1 MSFQKHLLE
10 ALGPRRIIAVLG
22 GLYVVLAVGRGFVRF
37 TRDVPPGNILVVTL
51 LIAFPG
57 FGLIYGSYWL
67 SHTDIGSKFYSD
79 IARWCLIGFGA
90 MAIILLLYHLQPEGG
105 ISTPATSPPILT
117 ALSTVAGFGVGIHDA
132 QAKTRTDQ
140 LEQRNRE
147 LEETQV
153 ELEET
158 VDELEDANE
167 RLERYREY
175 TDHVLDAIDDI
186 FYVLDD
192 AGSLRRWNESL
203 CEVTG
208 YSEAEI
214 SSMTAVDFFDD
225 DEHPLIAET
234 IADGFET
241 GSIQLEAE
249 LLTKEGEPIPYE
261 FVASTV
267 ENPDNE
273 SVLAGIGRDIT
284 ERKEWEREL
293 ENRVKQQEVVA
304 EIGQL
309 ALERDDLDEVMAEAA
324 QQVAAALHNE
334 YCMVLDF
341 DSSREELQLRQ
352 GVGWDDEGTV
362 DVSISTDE
370 TDSQA
375 AYTLANDHP
384 VVVENF
390 ETETRFSGSEL
401 LTSHDIRSGISTLI
415 GTTDDP
421 WGLIAAYDTNPQT
434 FTEEDVT
441 FVQSVATILADAIER
456 NQYQNDLEQLVA
468 DLEESNERLE
478 QFAYAASHDL
488 QEPLRMVSSY
498 LQLIERRYGD
508 ELDEDGEEFLEFAV
522 DGADRMRSMID
533 GLLQYSRV
541 ETQGSEFEPVDLEN
555 VLDDVRED
563 LRMKIEESDAKI
575 TAESLPRVTGDEEQ
589 LRQVFQNLL
598 SNAIKYSGEG
608 PPKVHISAGR
618 NGTDWTVSVSD
629 NGIGIDPK
637 DQDRIFEVFEGL
649 HAADDYT
656 GTGIGLAVCER
667 IIERH
672 GGEIWV
678 ESEPGE
684 GSTFSVTL
692 PAVTDRFE
700 EYAVE

>member
-1 MSFQKHLLE
+1 M
-10 ALGPRRIIAVLG
+10 
-22 GLYVVLAVGRGFVRF
+22 
-37 TRDVPPGNILVVTL
+37 
-51 LIAFPG
+51 
-57 FGLIYGSYWL
+57 
-67 SHTDIGSKFYSD
+67 
-79 IARWCLIGFGA
+79 
-90 MAIILLLYHLQPEGG
+90 
-105 ISTPATSPPILT
+105 
-117 ALSTVAGFGVGIHDA
+117 
-132 QAKTRTDQ
+132 
-140 LEQRNRE
+140 
-147 LEETQV
+147 
-153 ELEET
+153 
-158 VDELEDANE
+158 
-167 RLERYREY
+167 
-175 TDHVLDAIDDI
+175 
-186 FYVLDD
+186 
-192 AGSLRRWNESL
+192 
-203 CEVTG
+203 
-208 YSEAEI
+208 
-214 SSMTAVDFFDD
+214 
-225 DEHPLIAET
+225 
-234 IADGFET
+234 
-241 GSIQLEAE
+241 
-249 LLTKEGEPIPYE
+249 
-261 FVASTV
+261 
-267 ENPDNE
+267 
-273 SVLAGIGRDIT
+273 
-284 ERKEWEREL
+284 
-293 ENRVKQQEVVA
+293 
-304 EIGQL
+304 
-309 ALERDDLDEVMAEAA
+309 
-324 QQVAAALHNE
+324 
-334 YCMVLDF
+334 
-341 DSSREELQLRQ
+341 
-352 GVGWDDEGTV
+352 
-362 DVSISTDE
+362 
-370 TDSQA
+370 
-375 AYTLANDHP
+375 ANDHP